1 MEKVIL
7 DSTNYSFDAS
17 AKTVTFTQSYG
28 AVELNHILLITNVT
42 DNVIIYNFGCAG
54 YGGSM
59 SSLTL
64 TLDYDTTSMA
74 DTDDLQVVLYV
85 ESTENDS
92 NMLKELE
99 VQSETLS
106 CLQNILEELK
116 LNNKLIKEILR

>member
-7 DSTNYSFDAS
+7 DSVNYNFDAS
-17 AKTVTFTQSYG
+17 AKTITFTQSYG
-28 AVELNHILLITNVT
+28 TVELNHVLLITNVT
-42 DNVIIYNFGCAG
+42 DNVIIYNFGCTG

-59 SSLTL
+59 SGLTL

-85 ESTENDS
+85 ESTENSS